1 MIVRIL
7 GEGQYRLDDD
17 VRERVNDLDNEVVEL
32 VERGDEEGFH
42 ETFERLLDLIRTEGT
57 ALGDEELEES
67 DVLVP
72 PSDTSFEEA
81 KRDESFAGEGLI
93 PD

>member
-1 MIVRIL
+1 VIVRIL

-17 VRERVNDLDNEVVEL
+17 VRERVNDLDNEVVQA
-32 VERGDEEGFH
+32 VEREDEEGFH
-42 ETFERLLDLIRTEGT
+42 ETFERLLDLIRTEGR
-57 ALGDEELEES
+57 ALADDELEES

-72 PSDTSFEEA
+72 PSDTSFAEA
-81 KRDESFAGEGLI
+81 KQDEAFAGEGLI

>member
-17 VRERVNDLDNEVVEL
+17 VRERVNDLDNEVVAT
-32 VERGDEEGFH
+32 VEKGDEEGFH
-42 ETFERLLDLIRTEGT
+42 ETFERLLDLIRTEGRML
-57 ALGDEELEES
+57 ADDELEES

-72 PSDTSFEEA
+72 PADTSFEEA
-81 KRDESFAGEGLI
+81 RQDESFAGEGLI
-93 PD
+93 AD

>member
-17 VRERVNDLDNEVVEL
+17 VRERVNDLDNEVVAL
-32 VERGDEEGFH
+32 IERGDEEGFH
-42 ETFERLLDLIRTEGT
+42 ETFERLLDLIRTEGD
-57 ALGDEELEES
+57 ALAGDELEES

-81 KRDESFAGEGLI
+81 RQDESFAGEGLI